1 MSYLNIHTR
10 PLYKT
15 ESKPGRPRVRKR
27 KTTWY
32 KKNLRNKKWSPVK
45 STVVPRSRDE
55 QKWLEVMNQYSDAFN
70 DICKSCLAG
79 YYQQEEYVGS
89 SWAGE
94 IVYKKILSI
103 SRDSFLPLPRDLEK
117 PDVENRLR
125 YIWYQ
130 AVVRYFQRKPSV
142 SFKNYLFRM
151 SLFEL
156 QSWIRSIKP
165 INLPYYVE
173 DSYIQDFE
181 YPLLRDI
188 LESSLSVYDKIL
200 IYHKYI
206 FGKSDSAIAKRLSCS
221 RGKIMSDLKKIKDFL
236 LNRARSEEPLE
247 LAR

>member
-27 KTTWY
+27 RTTWY
-32 KKNLRNKKWSPVK
+32 KKNLKKKKWSPVQ
-45 STVVPRSRDE
+45 STVSARSQDE
-55 QKWLEVMNQYSDAFN
+55 QKWLEVMNQYSDAFS

-94 IVYKKILSI
+94 IVYKKILDI
-103 SRDSFLPLPRDLEK
+103 SKGSFLPLPRDLEK
-117 PDVENRLR
+117 SDVENRLR

-156 QSWIRSIKP
+156 QSWIKSIKP
-165 INLPYYVE
+165 INLPYYSE
-173 DSYIQDFE
+173 DSYTQDFE

-188 LESSLSVYDKIL
+188 LNSSLSTYDKIL
-200 IYHKYI
+200 IYYRYI
-206 FGKSDSAIAKRLSCS
+206 FDKTDSEIAKRLCCT
-221 RGKIMSDLKKIKDFL
+221 RGKIISDFKRIKIVLFDC
-236 LNRARSEEPLE
+236 ARLQK
-247 LAR
+247 LA